1 MSIITLILL
10 LFTMKLKNTLLFIV
24 IGGLL
29 ALIIYRIL
37 SNKEQAEKNNPMM
50 GGPKPPVNVQGI
62 ILKSQLFAND
72 LQVSGS
78 IDANEQVELRSEVSG
93 VIQSIN
99 FIEGGN
105 VSKGQLLIKVNDAEL
120 RAQLIQANSKQSLA
134 SENERRAKLLLQ
146 KEAISQE
153 EYDITFAELASARA
167 QTQFIQS
174 QISRTSIVAPF
185 SGKIGLRSISPGAYV
200 TPTTLIAKLV
210 NNDKVKITFSI
221 PEKYAGSIKK
231 DGTLQFTV
239 SGNTDKFSAKIY
251 ALEPS
256 VEQSTR
262 TLQVRA
268 IAENSKGILLPG
280 TFANISLPLEE
291 IKDAILIPTEAIIPI
306 QNGKKVFVVANGK
319 AKEVIIET
327 AVRTEK
333 SILVTSGLKPGDTL
347 IITGIMALKPDAPV
361 QPNIIQN

>member
-1 MSIITLILL
+1 
-10 LFTMKLKNTLLFIV
+10 MKLKNIILFLT

-29 ALIIYRIL
+29 ALIIYRVMNNQEK
-37 SNKEQAEKNNPMM
+37 SKNNVPNMND
-50 GGPKPPVNVQGI
+50 PKPSLNVSGI
-62 ILKSQLFAND
+62 ILKTEPFKNE

-78 IDANEQVELRSEVSG
+78 IDANEQIELRSEVSG

-153 EYDITFAELASARA
+153 EYDITFAELASAKA
-167 QTQFIQS
+167 QTQLIQS
-174 QISRTSIVAPF
+174 QIAKTSIVAPF
-185 SGKIGLRSISPGAYV
+185 SGKIGLRSVSPGAYV

-210 NNDKVKITFSI
+210 NNEKVKITFSI

-231 DGTLQFTV
+231 DGMLNFSV
-239 SGNTDKFSAKIY
+239 SGNKDKFSAKIY
-251 ALEPS
+251 ALEPA

-262 TLQVRA
+262 TIQIRA
-268 IAENSKGILLPG
+268 IAENSKGNLLPG

-306 QNGKKVFVVANGK
+306 QNGKKVFIVENGK

-333 SILVTSGLKPGDTL
+333 NILVTSGLKPGDTL
-347 IITGIMALKPDAPV
+347 ITTGIMALKPDASV
-361 QPNIIQN
+361 QPKIIQN

>member
-1 MSIITLILL
+1 
-10 LFTMKLKNTLLFIV
+10 MKLKNLILFLT

-29 ALIIYRIL
+29 ALIIYRVINNQEK
-37 SNKEQAEKNNPMM
+37 SKNNAPNMN
-50 GGPKPPVNVQGI
+50 GPKPSLNVSGI
-62 ILKSQLFAND
+62 ILKTEPFTNE
-72 LQVSGS
+72 LQVSGT
-78 IDANEQVELRSEVSG
+78 IDANEQIELRSEVSG

-99 FIEGGN
+99 FTEGGY
-105 VSKGQLLIKVNDAEL
+105 VSKGQILIKVNDAEL

-153 EYDITFAELASARA
+153 EYDITFAELASAKA

-185 SGKIGLRSISPGAYV
+185 SGKIGLRSVSPGAYV
-200 TPTTLIAKLV
+200 TPTSLIAKLV
-210 NNDKVKITFSI
+210 NNEKVKITFSI
-221 PEKYAGSIKK
+221 PEKYASSIKK
-231 DGTLQFTV
+231 GGILNFSV
-239 SGNTDKFSAKIY
+239 SGNEEIFSAKIY
-251 ALEPS
+251 ALEPA

-262 TLQVRA
+262 TIQIRA
-268 IAENSKGILLPG
+268 IAENSKGNLLPG
-280 TFANISLPLEE
+280 IFANISLPLEE

-306 QNGKKVFVVANGK
+306 QNGKKVFIVENGK

-333 SILVTSGLKPGDTL
+333 NILVTSGLKPGDTL
-347 IITGIMALKPDAPV
+347 ITTGIMALKPDASV
-361 QPNIIQN
+361 QPKIIQN